1 MDRDR
6 SRWWR
11 NAQPRRCRVGSDLA
25 RPVSG
30 GGMSVLLR
38 SSLLSQDRFP
48 RAAWSRVAEPGD
60 AVAARLISTHGPAAA
75 LRLAA
80 SGVEQ
85 GAQRF
90 LPRLEVLDIERDLE
104 VGARYAARVV
114 CPGDA
119 ECPHGLDDL
128 GAPPYC
134 LWVRGPVDLAASC
147 QRSAAVVGARSATAY
162 GEMVSTEMAAGLGE
176 RRFTIIS
183 GAAFGIDA
191 AAHRGALA
199 TGATT
204 IAVLAGGVERPYPS
218 SHAALIARI
227 VEVGA
232 VIREVAP
239 GAARTTTRFHQS
251 NRRIAMMGRGTVVVE
266 AGLRSG
272 SLNTARTAAAHGR
285 VVVAVPGPVTS
296 MMSAGCHEAI
306 RSGMALLV
314 TDAAEAAEAV
324 GDYGSDLAPARRGP
338 TMAGDE
344 LDEPAARLLS
354 ALPVRKGVPVAR
366 LAVSSGLSVAEVRSL
381 LGRLD
386 LSALAERHGD
396 GWRQGPSA
404 RRTGVDTR
412 GLPSS

>member
-1 MDRDR
+1 M
-6 SRWWR
+6 
-11 NAQPRRCRVGSDLA
+11 NVP
-25 RPVSG
+25 
-30 GGMSVLLR
+30 LR
-38 SSLLSQDRFP
+38 SSLLSQDRFA

-60 AVAARLISTHGPAAA
+60 PVANFLIRTHGPVEA
-75 LRLAA
+75 LLVAA
-80 SGVEQ
+80 SGVGQKVE
-85 GAQRF
+85 RF
-90 LPRLEVLDIERDLE
+90 LPRLEVLDVERDLE
-104 VGARYAARVV
+104 VGAKFAARIV
-114 CPGDA
+114 CPGDP
-119 ECPHGLDDL
+119 EWPQGLDDL
-128 GAPPYC
+128 VAPPYC
-134 LWVRGPVDLAASC
+134 LWVRGPIDVASSC

-162 GEMVSTEMAAGLGE
+162 GEMVATEMAAGLGE

-232 VIREVAP
+232 VISEVAP
-239 GAARTTTRFHQS
+239 GSSPTKTRFLQR
-251 NRRIAMMGRGTVVVE
+251 NRMIATMSRGTVVVE

-272 SLNTARTAAAHGR
+272 SLNTARTAAEHGR
-285 VVVAVPGPVTS
+285 VVAAVPGPVTS
-296 MMSAGCHEAI
+296 MMSAGCHEEI

-314 TDAAEAAEAV
+314 TDAAEAAEAI

-354 ALPVRKGVPVAR
+354 ALPVRKGVSVAR

-386 LSALAERHGD
+386 LSALAERHGE
-396 GWRQGPSA
+396 GWRQGPA
-404 RRTGVDTR
+404 VRKRAVDNR

>member
-1 MDRDR
+1 
-6 SRWWR
+6 
-11 NAQPRRCRVGSDLA
+11 
-25 RPVSG
+25 
-30 GGMSVLLR
+30 MSVPLR
-38 SSLLSQDRFP
+38 SSLLSQDRFA

-60 AVAARLISTHGPAAA
+60 PVANRLIAEHGPAGA
-75 LRLAA
+75 LVVAA
-80 SGVEQ
+80 SGVGQ
-85 GAQRF
+85 GVERF
-90 LPRLEVLDIERDLE
+90 SPRLEVLDVERDLE
-104 VGARYAARVV
+104 VGSKFAARIV
-114 CPGDA
+114 CPGDP
-119 ECPHGLDDL
+119 EWPRGLDDL
-128 GAPPYC
+128 LAPPYC
-134 LWVRGPVDLAASC
+134 LWVRGPVDVAVAS

-232 VIREVAP
+232 VISEVAP
-239 GAARTTTRFHQS
+239 GSAPTKTRFLQR
-251 NRRIAMMGRGTVVVE
+251 NRMIATMARGTVVVE

-272 SLNTARTAAAHGR
+272 SLNTARTAAEHGR

-306 RSGMALLV
+306 RSGMAQLV
-314 TDAAEAAEAV
+314 TDAAEAAEAI
-324 GDYGSDLAPARRGP
+324 GDYGSDLAPLRRGP
-338 TMAGDE
+338 TVAGDE

-354 ALPVRKGVPVAR
+354 ALPVRKGVPVTR
-366 LAVSSGLSVAEVRSL
+366 LAVSSGLSVPQVRSL
-381 LGRLD
+381 LGRLE
-386 LSALAERHGD
+386 LLALAERHGE
-396 GWRQGPSA
+396 GWRQGA
-404 RRTGVDTR
+404 AVRRTRADDQGQQSR
-412 GLPSS
+412 

>member
-1 MDRDR
+1 
-6 SRWWR
+6 
-11 NAQPRRCRVGSDLA
+11 
-25 RPVSG
+25 VS
-30 GGMSVLLR
+30 VPLR
-38 SSLLSQDRFP
+38 SSLLSQERFA

-60 AVAARLISTHGPAAA
+60 PVANQLIGTHGAVAALV
-75 LRLAA
+75 LAA
-80 SGVEQ
+80 SGE
-85 GAQRF
+85 GPDTQRF
-90 LPRLEVLDIERDLE
+90 LPRLGVLDVERDLE
-104 VGARYAARVV
+104 VGAKFATRVV
-114 CPGDA
+114 CPGDPEWPA
-119 ECPHGLDDL
+119 GLDDL
-128 GAPPYC
+128 VAPPYC
-134 LWVRGPVDLAASC
+134 LWVRGPVDVASSC

-162 GEMVSTEMAAGLGE
+162 GEMVATEMAAGLGE

-232 VIREVAP
+232 VISEVAP
-239 GAARTTTRFHQS
+239 GSAPTKTRFLQR
-251 NRRIAMMGRGTVVVE
+251 NRMIATMSRGTVVVE

-272 SLNTARTAAAHGR
+272 SLNTARTAATHGR
-285 VVVAVPGPVTS
+285 VVAMVPGPVTS
-296 MMSAGCHEAI
+296 MMSAGCHEEI

-314 TDAAEAAEAV
+314 TDAAEAAEAI

-354 ALPVRKGVPVAR
+354 ALPVRKGVPVDR
-366 LAVSSGLSVAEVRSL
+366 LAVTSGLSVPEVLSL

-386 LSALAERHGD
+386 LSALAERHGE
-396 GWRQGPSA
+396 GWRQGPA
-404 RRTGVDTR
+404 VRTAGR
-412 GLPSS
+412 P

>member
-1 MDRDR
+1 
-6 SRWWR
+6 
-11 NAQPRRCRVGSDLA
+11 
-25 RPVSG
+25 VS
-30 GGMSVLLR
+30 VALR
-38 SSLLSQDRFP
+38 SSLLSQDRFA

-60 AVAARLISTHGPAAA
+60 PVANRLIRAHGPAEA
-75 LRLAA
+75 LRVAA
-80 SGVEQ
+80 SGVGQKVE
-85 GAQRF
+85 RF
-90 LPRLEVLDIERDLE
+90 LPRLEVLDVERDLE
-104 VGARYAARVV
+104 VGAKFSARIV
-114 CPGDA
+114 CPGDP
-119 ECPHGLDDL
+119 EWPQGLDDL
-128 GAPPYC
+128 VAPPYC
-134 LWVRGPVDLAASC
+134 LWVRGPIDVASSC

-162 GEMVSTEMAAGLGE
+162 GEMVATEMAAGLGE

-227 VEVGA
+227 VEMGA
-232 VIREVAP
+232 VISEVAP
-239 GAARTTTRFHQS
+239 GSAPTKTRFLQR
-251 NRRIAMMGRGTVVVE
+251 NRMIATMSRGTVVVE

-272 SLNTARTAAAHGR
+272 SLNTARTAAGHGR

-296 MMSAGCHEAI
+296 MMSAGCHEEI

-314 TDAAEAAEAV
+314 TDAAEAAEAI

-354 ALPVRKGVPVAR
+354 SLPVRKGVPVAR

-386 LSALAERHGD
+386 LSALAERHGE
-396 GWRQGPSA
+396 GWRQGPA
-404 RRTGVDTR
+404 VRQRAVDNR

>member
-1 MDRDR
+1 
-6 SRWWR
+6 
-11 NAQPRRCRVGSDLA
+11 
-25 RPVSG
+25 
-30 GGMSVLLR
+30 MSVPLR
-38 SSLLSQDRFP
+38 SSLLTQDRFA

-60 AVAARLISTHGPAAA
+60 PVANRLIREHGAAGA
-75 LRLAA
+75 LVVAA
-80 SGVEQ
+80 SGVGQ
-85 GAQRF
+85 GVERF
-90 LPRLEVLDIERDLE
+90 LPRLEVLDVERDLE
-104 VGARYAARVV
+104 VGSKFAARVV
-114 CPGDA
+114 CPGDP
-119 ECPHGLDDL
+119 EWPHGLDDL
-128 GAPPYC
+128 AAPPYC
-134 LWVRGPVDLAASC
+134 LWVRGPVDVASSC

-176 RRFTIIS
+176 RRFTIVS

-232 VIREVAP
+232 VISEVGPGSAP
-239 GAARTTTRFHQS
+239 TKTRFLQR
-251 NRRIAMMGRGTVVVE
+251 NRMIATMARGTVVVE

-272 SLNTARTAAAHGR
+272 SLNTARTAAEHGR

-314 TDAAEAAEAV
+314 TDAAEAAEAI

-354 ALPVRKGVPVAR
+354 ALPVRKGVSVER

-386 LSALAERHGD
+386 LAALAERHGE
-396 GWRQGPSA
+396 GWRQGPA
-404 RRTGVDTR
+404 VKGAH
-412 GLPSS
+412 

>member
-1 MDRDR
+1 
-6 SRWWR
+6 
-11 NAQPRRCRVGSDLA
+11 
-25 RPVSG
+25 VS
-30 GGMSVLLR
+30 VPLR
-38 SSLLSQDRFP
+38 SSLLSQDRFA

-60 AVAARLISTHGPAAA
+60 PVANRLIRMHGPVEA
-75 LRLAA
+75 LRVAA
-80 SGVEQ
+80 SGVGQKVE
-85 GAQRF
+85 RF
-90 LPRLEVLDIERDLE
+90 LPRLEVLDVERDLE
-104 VGARYAARVV
+104 VGAKFAARIV
-114 CPGDA
+114 CPGDP
-119 ECPHGLDDL
+119 EWPQGLDDL
-128 GAPPYC
+128 AAAPYC
-134 LWVRGPVDLAASC
+134 LWVRGPIDVASSC
-147 QRSAAVVGARSATAY
+147 QRSASVVGARSATAY
-162 GEMVSTEMAAGLGE
+162 GEMVATEMAAGLGE

-232 VIREVAP
+232 VISEVAP
-239 GAARTTTRFHQS
+239 GSAPTKTRFLQR
-251 NRRIAMMGRGTVVVE
+251 NRMIATMSRGTVVVE

-272 SLNTARTAAAHGR
+272 SLNTARTAAEHGR

-296 MMSAGCHEAI
+296 MMSAGCHEEI

-314 TDAAEAAEAV
+314 TDAAEAAEAI
-324 GDYGSDLAPARRGP
+324 GDYGSDLAPTRRGP

-344 LDEPAARLLS
+344 LDEPAARLLC
-354 ALPVRKGVPVAR
+354 ALPVRKGVSAER

-386 LSALAERHGD
+386 LADLAERNGE
-396 GWRQGPSA
+396 GWRQGPAA
-404 RRTGVDTR
+404 RRAGVDNR
-412 GLPSS
+412 GLPGS

>member
-1 MDRDR
+1 
-6 SRWWR
+6 
-11 NAQPRRCRVGSDLA
+11 
-25 RPVSG
+25 
-30 GGMSVLLR
+30 MSVPLR
-38 SSLLSQDRFP
+38 SSLLSQDRFA

-60 AVAARLISTHGPAAA
+60 PVANRLIRTHGPVGA
-75 LRLAA
+75 LLVAA
-80 SGVEQ
+80 SGVGPKVE
-85 GAQRF
+85 RF
-90 LPRLEVLDIERDLE
+90 LPRLEVLDVERDLE
-104 VGARYAARVV
+104 VGAKFAARIV
-114 CPGDA
+114 CPGDP
-119 ECPHGLDDL
+119 EWPQGLDDL
-128 GAPPYC
+128 VAPPYC
-134 LWVRGPVDLAASC
+134 LWVRGPIDVASSC

-162 GEMVSTEMAAGLGE
+162 GEMVATEMAAGLGE

-218 SHAALIARI
+218 SHAALIGRI

-232 VIREVAP
+232 VISEVAP
-239 GAARTTTRFHQS
+239 GSAPTKTRFLQR
-251 NRRIAMMGRGTVVVE
+251 NRMIATMSRGTVVVE

-272 SLNTARTAAAHGR
+272 SLNTARTAAEHGR

-296 MMSAGCHEAI
+296 MMSAGCHEEI

-314 TDAAEAAEAV
+314 TDAAEAAEAI

-354 ALPVRKGVPVAR
+354 SLPVRKGVSVAR

-386 LSALAERHGD
+386 LSALAERHGE
-396 GWRQGPSA
+396 GWRQGPA
-404 RRTGVDTR
+404 VRQRAVENR

>member
-1 MDRDR
+1 
-6 SRWWR
+6 
-11 NAQPRRCRVGSDLA
+11 
-25 RPVSG
+25 
-30 GGMSVLLR
+30 MSVPLR
-38 SSLLSQDRFP
+38 SSLLSQERFA

-60 AVAARLISTHGPAAA
+60 PVANQLIGTHGAVAALV
-75 LRLAA
+75 LAA
-80 SGVEQ
+80 SGE
-85 GAQRF
+85 GPDTQRF
-90 LPRLEVLDIERDLE
+90 LPRLGVLDVERDLE
-104 VGARYAARVV
+104 VGAKFATRVV
-114 CPGDA
+114 CPGDPEWPA
-119 ECPHGLDDL
+119 GLDDL
-128 GAPPYC
+128 VAPPYC
-134 LWVRGPVDLAASC
+134 LWVRGPVDVASSC

-162 GEMVSTEMAAGLGE
+162 GEMVATEMAAGLGE

-232 VIREVAP
+232 VISEVAP
-239 GAARTTTRFHQS
+239 GSAPTKTRFLQR
-251 NRRIAMMGRGTVVVE
+251 NRMIATMSRGTVVVE

-285 VVVAVPGPVTS
+285 VVAMVPGPVTS
-296 MMSAGCHEAI
+296 MMSAGCHEEI

-314 TDAAEAAEAV
+314 TDAAEAAEAI

-354 ALPVRKGVPVAR
+354 ALPVRKGVPVDR
-366 LAVSSGLSVAEVRSL
+366 LAVTSGLSVPEVLSL

-386 LSALAERHGD
+386 LSALAERHGE
-396 GWRQGPSA
+396 GWRQGPA
-404 RRTGVDTR
+404 VRTAGR
-412 GLPSS
+412 P

>member
-1 MDRDR
+1 
-6 SRWWR
+6 
-11 NAQPRRCRVGSDLA
+11 
-25 RPVSG
+25 VS
-30 GGMSVLLR
+30 VPLR
-38 SSLLSQDRFP
+38 SSLLSQDRFA

-60 AVAARLISTHGPAAA
+60 PVANRLIRTHGPVEA
-75 LRLAA
+75 LLVAA
-80 SGVEQ
+80 SGVGQKVE
-85 GAQRF
+85 RF
-90 LPRLEVLDIERDLE
+90 LPRLEVLDVERDLE
-104 VGARYAARVV
+104 VGAKFAARIV
-114 CPGDA
+114 CPGDP
-119 ECPHGLDDL
+119 EWPQGLDDL
-128 GAPPYC
+128 VAPPYC
-134 LWVRGPVDLAASC
+134 LWVRGPIDVASSC

-162 GEMVSTEMAAGLGE
+162 GEMVATEMAAGLGE

-232 VIREVAP
+232 VISEVAP
-239 GAARTTTRFHQS
+239 GSAPTKTRFLQR
-251 NRRIAMMGRGTVVVE
+251 NRMIATMSRGTVVVE

-272 SLNTARTAAAHGR
+272 SLNTARTAAEHGR

-296 MMSAGCHEAI
+296 MMSAGCHEEI

-314 TDAAEAAEAV
+314 TDAAEAAEAI

-338 TMAGDE
+338 TMAWDE

-354 ALPVRKGVPVAR
+354 ALPVRKGVSVER
-366 LAVSSGLSVAEVRSL
+366 LAVSSGLSVAAVRSL

-386 LSALAERHGD
+386 LSALAERHGE
-396 GWRQGPSA
+396 GWRQGPA
-404 RRTGVDTR
+404 VRKRAVDNR
-412 GLPSS
+412 GLPS